1 MHTYYLLILVV
12 IETIPHLNNATDTE
26 DLNLQQRSSGTSSSH
41 ARRSETSEQ
50 MDDRPIRHVSTFM
63 IEQQPTAHRPT
74 QQHSSQ
80 SETTSD
86 VSTTSERSN
95 NRTITSTPMV
105 SQQAKT
111 PEQIYNQSHDLRQFE
126 YSETDSL
133 ADSLQT
139 VDQLPTRLP
148 LTRYQPNSHENQSME
163 LYNPN
168 QKSFNGMS
176 DGRQPLV
183 HQTITQNAGNPSIS
197 ISLNTTAGGTAG
209 GTSGRKSSDG
219 ESAILELEDVKS
231 YLLCSL
237 MTCVIVNWIFGKIP
251 HTRINIKN

>member
-26 DLNLQQRSSGTSSSH
+26 DLSLQRRSGQASSSH

-50 MDDRPIRHVSTFM
+50 MDDRPIRHVSTF
-63 IEQQPTAHRPT
+63 INKQQPTAHRPT

-86 VSTTSERSN
+86 VSTTSERSS
-95 NRTITSTPMV
+95 NRTITSALMV
-105 SQQAKT
+105 SPQRRQQAIT
-111 PEQIYNQSHDLRQFE
+111 PEQIYNQSQHLRQID
-126 YSETDSL
+126 YSDTDSL
-133 ADSLQT
+133 AGSLQT
-139 VDQLPTRLP
+139 VDHQLTL
-148 LTRYQPNSHENQSME
+148 NSHENQSME
-163 LYNPN
+163 LYKPNPR
-168 QKSFNGMS
+168 SFDGMS
-176 DGRQPLV
+176 DGRQHLV
-183 HQTITQNAGNPSIS
+183 HQTITQNAGSPSIS

-209 GTSGRKSSDG
+209 GTTGGKSSDG